1 MKPRRFPDAPAGL
14 HSVLILSGLC
24 LLWEGSARFGL
35 VSGVLA
41 PPPSAILR
49 ELLAMATDGM
59 LGRHLGATLSRLGM
73 GFLVG
78 ATAGIG
84 LGLAMGWSSQLRH
97 AFDPIVAAI
106 HPIPKI
112 ALFPL
117 LIALLGIGEASKVSA
132 IGIGAFFPALLNTI
146 AGVRSINPVQIDLAR
161 NYGANSVTMFRRIL
175 LPGSLPMVMTGL
187 RLSANVAFLSTI
199 GIEMVAADT
208 GLGAILWLS
217 WQVYR
222 IERLYATLIVI
233 SLMGVLLAMLIRR
246 MSLRAVPWMPEE
258 LTR

>member
-24 LLWEGSARFGL
+24 VVWETSYHLGL
-35 VSGVLA
+35 ISGVLA
-41 PPPSAILR
+41 PPPSAIFR
-49 ELLAMATDGM
+49 ELLAMASDGM
-59 LGRHLGATLSRLGM
+59 LGQHLGATLSRLGV
-73 GFLVG
+73 GFVAG
-78 ATAGIG
+78 ATSGICI
-84 LGLAMGWSSQLRH
+84 GLAMGWSTPLRRSL
-97 AFDPIVAAI
+97 DPIVAAI

-117 LIALLGIGEASKVSA
+117 LIALLGIGEISKVTS

-161 NYGANSVTMFRRIL
+161 NYGATSTTMFRRIL

-199 GIEMVAADT
+199 GIEMVAAET

-222 IERLYATLIVI
+222 IERLYATLVVI
-233 SLMGVLLAMLIRR
+233 SLMGVLLALIIRR
-246 MSLRAVPWMPEE
+246 VSLRAVPWMPEE
-258 LTR
+258 LSR

>member
-1 MKPRRFPDAPAGL
+1 VKPRRFPDAPAGL

-24 LLWEGSARFGL
+24 LLWEGSSHLGL

-49 ELLAMATDGM
+49 ELMMMARDGM
-59 LGRHLGATLSRLGM
+59 LGRHLGATLSRLGL
-73 GFLVG
+73 GFVVG
-78 ATAGIG
+78 AASGIC
-84 LGLAMGWSSQLRH
+84 LGLAMGWSSQLRR
-97 AFDPIVAAI
+97 AFDPLIAAI

-117 LIALLGIGEASKVSA
+117 LIALLGIGEASKVTS
-132 IGIGAFFPALLNTI
+132 IGIGAFFPSLLNTI

-161 NYGANSVTMFRRIL
+161 NYGATSLTMFRRIL

-187 RLSANVAFLSTI
+187 RLSANVAFLSAI

-208 GLGAILWLS
+208 GLGAVLWLS

-233 SLMGVLLAMLIRR
+233 SLMGVLLALIIRR
-246 MSLRAVPWMPEE
+246 LSLRIVPWMPEE
-258 LTR
+258 LSR

>member
-1 MKPRRFPDAPAGL
+1 MKPRRFPEAPAGL

-24 LLWEGSARFGL
+24 LLWESSAQLGL
-35 VSGVLA
+35 ISGVLA
-41 PPPSAILR
+41 PPPSAIAR
-49 ELLAMATDGM
+49 ELFAMTTDGM
-59 LGRHLGATLSRLGM
+59 LGRHLGATLSRLGV
-73 GFLVG
+73 GFILG
-78 ATAGIG
+78 ATVGIG
-84 LGLAMGWSSQLRH
+84 LGLAMGWSSRLRH

-132 IGIGAFFPALLNTI
+132 IGIGAFFPALLNTV
-146 AGVRSINPVQIDLAR
+146 AGVRSINPIQIDLAR
-161 NYGANSVTMFRRIL
+161 NYGASSVRMFRRIL

-233 SLMGVLLAMLIRR
+233 SLMGVLLALVIRR
-246 MSLRAVPWMPEE
+246 ASLRVVPWMPDE